1 MEWVEIIEPKTKDVM
16 FANLQT
22 GEVVW
27 EEPEVS
33 WHWNKTDT
41 VIVMKTE
48 HFFQWTEQNV
58 LIKRANN
65 YQWWELYDVKT
76 KRHYYYNTQTEETV
90 WHKPS
95 NYSEIIPLAK
105 LQNYKHPDSKKKH
118 NFVAVVNNRNGMRL
132 LL

>member
-1 MEWVEIIEPKTKDVM
+1 MNI
-16 FANLQT
+16 
-22 GEVVW
+22 
-27 EEPEVS
+27 
-33 WHWNKTDT
+33 
-41 VIVMKTE
+41 
-48 HFFQWTEQNV
+48 EQNV

-118 NFVAVVNNRNGMRL
+118 NFVAVVNNRNGGFFFVFSIFFSYFKNLSVFVDVVRSSSSNDVDL
-132 LL
+132 HHHNTSSSKNSFKKQ